1 MPATELVNVI
11 ANGAQRSAAIRFF
24 DTDRHGLRPRDDVI
38 LVTFF
43 RFMKGEKTMFANM
56 THLKVAPENGDKFIQ
71 ALAGEHLR
79 PLLMEA
85 PGFRY
90 NFFLADSAAPGEY
103 YSITFW
109 DAPDQAKAFFGGPGY
124 AEITAE
130 VVDLLLETPT
140 RWGLKVEGAL
150 DLTGMLTAA

>member
-1 MPATELVNVI
+1 MY
-11 ANGAQRSAAIRFF
+11 
-24 DTDRHGLRPRDDVI
+24 
-38 LVTFF
+38 
-43 RFMKGEKTMFANM
+43 ANM
-56 THLKVAPENGDKFIQ
+56 THLKVAPENGDRFVS

-90 NFFLADSAAPGEY
+90 NFFMADPAAPGEY

-109 DAPDQAKAFFGGPGY
+109 DSGEQGLAFFSGPGY

-130 VVDLLLETPT
+130 VVDLLIAAPN
-140 RWGLKVEGAL
+140 RWGLQVVEAL
-150 DLTGMLTAA
+150 DLTGMLSAA